1 MALTSEPT
9 LLADL
14 HLPSLAWPSLLLR
27 PLSSRQALC
36 ASRDNPPRLALP
48 GNPPA
53 RMRDFADG
61 PLVGTPELI
70 TERLAG
76 LSELGMS
83 YAILNFAEVAY
94 DRAALTLFTEKVA
107 PELG

>member
-1 MALTSEPT
+1 
-9 LLADL
+9 
-14 HLPSLAWPSLLLR
+14 
-27 PLSSRQALC
+27 
-36 ASRDNPPRLALP
+36 
-48 GNPPA
+48 
-53 RMRDFADG
+53 MRDFADG